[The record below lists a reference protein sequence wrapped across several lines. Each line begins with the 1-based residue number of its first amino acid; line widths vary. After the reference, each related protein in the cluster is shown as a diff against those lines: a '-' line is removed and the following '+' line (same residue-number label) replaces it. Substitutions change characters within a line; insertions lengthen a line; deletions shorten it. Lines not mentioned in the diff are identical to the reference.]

1 MGDRVSGQHVLIT
14 THDDPRHGELVDEF
28 CDRGRHMLGVRLA
41 VWTGTRVSELMQ
53 VGGRF
58 GIHAQRPGNRLE
70 DFGGGFRPCFDQSS
84 GAARDWFLEHLVRK
98 EQST

>member
-53 VGGRF
+53 VGGRC

-70 DFGGGFRPCFDQSS
+70 TSEEDFDPYLSRFDQSS
-84 GAARDWFLEHLVRK
+84 GAARDWFLEHLV
-98 EQST
+98 